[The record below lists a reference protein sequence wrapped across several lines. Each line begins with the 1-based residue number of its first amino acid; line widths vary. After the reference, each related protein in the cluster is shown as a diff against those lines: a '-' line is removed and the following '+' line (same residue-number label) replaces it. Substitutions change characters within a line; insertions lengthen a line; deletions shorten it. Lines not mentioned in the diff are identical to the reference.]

1 MKQFRNW
8 TAAIAVLVS
17 SLIIGCNDQGIDN
30 SKVAFKMASVTDKG
44 ENAAEAAG
52 QFNEAFL
59 GVSELEFVVT
69 GEATGKTAGGGEG
82 KDNDKDRDK
91 NNGGGGHH
99 DDDDEEEDDDDDEEN
114 DGDDDDGE
122 DDDDEEN
129 DEDEDEE
136 DDGDDEDDE
145 EDGDSN
151 SGENGGD
158 DDQEEDSGSGDTSG
172 DDQDT
177 DVEND
182 NDPGNGESPA
192 PAIPTNRNIVLKG
205 GFIVD
210 LLRGTST
217 PDFGVADVF
226 PGTYKS
232 IRLKLAPIL
241 PGGKSILI
249 SKTLMSEAL
258 GEEKVVEFSLE
269 GELQIMIESTNGF
282 TLEGG
287 DFKQFLVL
295 LDLNALF
302 QWVDLVQAVPNEHG
316 IIAINEKSNAAMAA
330 QIKTKLSQVVRVVEG
345 AN

>member
-8 TAAIAVLVS
+8 AAAIAVLVS

-44 ENAAEAAG
+44 ENAAEATG

-69 GEATGKTAGGGEG
+69 SDAGGKTAGGG
-82 KDNDKDRDK
+82 NDKDKDKDK

-99 DDDDEEEDDDDDEEN
+99 DDDDEEDDDDGDDDDDEE
-114 DGDDDDGE
+114 DDDDGE
-122 DDDDEEN
+122 QDDDDEEG
-129 DEDEDEE
+129 
-136 DDGDDEDDE
+136 GDDEE
-145 EDGDSN
+145 EDGDST

-158 DDQEEDSGSGDTSG
+158 DGQEEDSGSGDNSG
-172 DDQDT
+172 GDEDT
-177 DVEND
+177 DND
-182 NDPGNGESPA
+182 NAPGSEETPA
-192 PAIPTNRNIVLKG
+192 PAIPTNPNIVLKG
-205 GFIVD
+205 GFVVD

-302 QWVDLVQAVPNEHG
+302 QWVDLVQAVPDEHG

-330 QIKTKLSQVVRVVEG
+330 EIKTRLSQVVRVVEG